1 MIGADAP
8 NARTSDPLS
17 SHLANIRIRTNKTL
31 KDLVLWAT
39 LAMSVDDF
47 QDPKHLQ
54 HINDDMLLIW
64 IEDKTRKRQQRNVL
78 ARTRGLLERDG
89 LISRVGTSPRVTYV
103 PSPEL
108 LSSVGI
114 DDQIAIG
121 LFGLEKQ

>member
-39 LAMSVDDF
+39 LAMSVDDMTNPQF
-47 QDPKHLQ
+47 LN
-54 HINDDMLLIW
+54 HINDDMLLVW

-89 LISRVGTSPRVTYV
+89 LICRIGTSPRVTYV

-108 LSSVGI
+108 LKVVGV
-114 DDQIAIG
+114 DDAIAIG